1 MHRLQLHYTLS
12 KDASPQ
18 NINQRVRNPLID
30 LLQAV
35 SNEGSISAGARQL
48 GLSYRHVW
56 GELKRWE
63 AELGGELLI
72 WEKGQSARLSEFG
85 SKLMWAERQA
95 QARLAS
101 QIEAL
106 RAELERSFAV
116 AFDDTSHV
124 VTLYASHDDALSR
137 LRETALQ
144 NFGELEGRLH
154 LDIRF
159 TGSVDAIRA
168 LNEGR
173 CVMAGF
179 HTLDDIGKN
188 TLTERIYKPLLKPGL
203 HKIIGFASRTQGLM
217 VALDNPLTLTNLSDL
232 CLKSPTSLK
241 SGTKKIR
248 FANRA
253 LGTGTRVVLDELLT
267 ATGLDAADIT
277 GYDHNEPSHAAVAHA
292 VLSGQADAG
301 LGIEAAAVQAGLGFV
316 PLVKE
321 NYHLV
326 CLKSAL
332 EQPGIMALC
341 DLLQT
346 QHWQEA
352 VAAIPGYKASF
363 PEVYQV
369 PMLGGQS
376 AKYIENALK
385 AYRKGERKQPSMNGI
400 AASLSDQEI
409 ANVAAYYSQQSP
421 SKK

>member
-12 KDASPQ
+12 KNASPAT
-18 NINQRVRNPLID
+18 VRNPLID

-35 SNEGSISAGARQL
+35 SSQGSISAGARQL

-63 AELGGELLI
+63 TELGGELLV

-95 QARLAS
+95 QARLAP

-116 AFDDTSHV
+116 AFDDASHV

-144 NFGELEGRLH
+144 NLGKAEGRLH

-179 HTLDDIGKN
+179 HTLDNIGHIGKG
-188 TLTERIYKPLLKPGL
+188 TLTECIYKPLLQPGL
-203 HKIIGFASRTQGLM
+203 HKIIGFASRTQGLL
-217 VALDNPLTLTNLSDL
+217 VAPDNPLKVSGLSDL
-232 CLKSPTSLK
+232 TSA
-241 SGTKKIR
+241 KKGKPVR

-253 LGTGTRVVLDELLT
+253 LGTGTRVILDELL
-267 ATGLDAADIT
+267 AAAKLNAADIN
-277 GYDHNEPSHAAVAHA
+277 GYDHTEPSHAAVAHA

-332 EQPGIMALC
+332 DLPSIAALRA
-341 DLLQT
+341 LLQT
-346 QHWQEA
+346 PEWRNEIA
-352 VAAIPGYKASF
+352 LIPGY
-363 PEVYQV
+363 EVKDTAQSGQV
-369 PMLGGQS
+369 LSMRKVLPWWD
-376 AKYIENALK
+376 
-385 AYRKGERKQPSMNGI
+385 YRKP
-400 AASLSDQEI
+400 
-409 ANVAAYYSQQSP
+409 
-421 SKK
+421 

>member
-12 KDASPQ
+12 KDTSPAT
-18 NINQRVRNPLID
+18 VRNPLID

-35 SNEGSISAGARQL
+35 STQGSISAGARLL

-56 GELKRWE
+56 GQLKRWE
-63 AELGGELLI
+63 TELGGELLI

-95 QARLAS
+95 QARLAP

-116 AFDDTSHV
+116 AFDDASHV
-124 VTLYASHDDALSR
+124 VTLYASHDDALSQ
-137 LRETALQ
+137 LREAAITQ
-144 NFGELEGRLH
+144 SSDLH

-179 HTLDDIGKN
+179 HTLENIGKN

-217 VALDNPLTLTNLSDL
+217 VAPDNPLKVNGLADLTQPRAG
-232 CLKSPTSLK
+232 KP
-241 SGTKKIR
+241 IR
-248 FANRA
+248 FTNRA
-253 LGTGTRVVLDELLT
+253 LGTGTRVVLDELL
-267 ATGLDAADIT
+267 AAAELNASDIT
-277 GYDHNEPSHAAVAHA
+277 GYDHTEPSHAAVAHA

-332 EQPGIMALC
+332 EQPGIVALQA
-341 DLLQT
+341 LLQT
-346 QHWQEA
+346 PQWQTQMT
-352 VAAIPGYKASF
+352 AIPGYATSQSG
-363 PEVYQV
+363 EV
-369 PMLGGQS
+369 L
-376 AKYIENALK
+376 
-385 AYRKGERKQPSMNGI
+385 SMRRV
-400 AASLSDQEI
+400 LPWWDLP
-409 ANVAAYYSQQSP
+409 V
-421 SKK
+421 K

>member
-1 MHRLQLHYTLS
+1 MHRLQFHYTLS

-18 NINQRVRNPLID
+18 NIHQRVRNSLID

-35 SNEGSISAGARQL
+35 SAAGSISAGARQL

-63 AELGGELLI
+63 NELGGELLI

-95 QARLAS
+95 QARLAP

-116 AFDDTSHV
+116 AFDDASHV
-124 VTLYASHDDALSR
+124 VTLYASHDDALSQ
-137 LRETALQ
+137 LREAAMTQ
-144 NFGELEGRLH
+144 SSDLH

-179 HTLDDIGKN
+179 HTLNNIGHIGKG

-217 VALDNPLTLTNLSDL
+217 VAPDNPLKVSGLADLTSA
-232 CLKSPTSLK
+232 
-241 SGTKKIR
+241 KKGKPVR

-253 LGTGTRVVLDELLT
+253 LGTGTRVVLDELL
-267 ATGLDAADIT
+267 AAAGLNAADIA
-277 GYDHNEPSHAAVAHA
+277 GYNHTEPSHAAVAHA

-332 EQPGIMALC
+332 AQPGIVALQA
-341 DLLQT
+341 LLRSPQWQT
-346 QHWQEA
+346 KL
-352 VAAIPGYKASF
+352 AAIPGYAN
-363 PEVYQV
+363 
-369 PMLGGQS
+369 MAAGQS
-376 AKYIENALK
+376 GEVLSLSKVLPWWS
-385 AYRKGERKQPSMNGI
+385 YRKP
-400 AASLSDQEI
+400 
-409 ANVAAYYSQQSP
+409 
-421 SKK
+421 